1 MKNIKKMKVLGTQ
14 GLDSGL
20 MRLLVLFDMSLL
32 LNFSVTLLVM
42 SLLKTGQPDCHIQST
57 SGALTFFFYDFLF
70 LSVSLYV
77 GLGHD
82 LHIANS
88 S

>member
-1 MKNIKKMKVLGTQ
+1 MKVLGMQ
-14 GLDSGL
+14 GLDSVL
-20 MRLLVLFDMSLL
+20 MLLLVLFNLSLL
-32 LNFSVTLLVM
+32 LNFSATLPVM
-42 SLLKTGQPDCHIQST
+42 SLLKNGQPDCHIQIT
-57 SGALTFFFYDFLF
+57 SDALTFFFYDFLF